1 MYCDALILYLINQ
14 FRGER
19 TVSGIYHLLKGKKS
33 SQSVQDSYLF
43 HVKPFFHS
51 CDDLDRPSFQ
61 TLIKHLIVRGWIQ
74 AAESEQMHF
83 ILSTEGERLLNR
95 FDLNRLIPDGLCFTD
110 QVNDEGNF
118 WLKLQLLVQTISAL
132 QYHQRAFLPIT
143 WQPSVTES
151 VRKRIMRVSLNR
163 DQLASQL
170 HHELHQLLLSVPL
183 LEADIF
189 TAQLTGFRMTG
200 LTISQIADTI
210 GKDPFECRILFKS
223 ALRRIMKEAAEHKTR
238 YPFIAGLMKQTTS
251 TLSIT
256 AGETLHL
263 LKMGLSLQQV
273 AKRRNLSLS
282 TIEDHLVEI
291 TLKDRNFNT
300 SDFLS
305 HELEQQIAE
314 ITNQLNTRQLKAIK
328 NQLHDEVSYLQI
340 RLALAKNAV
349 QKGSPLIGENGETSE
364 R

>member
-1 MYCDALILYLINQ
+1 
-14 FRGER
+14 
-19 TVSGIYHLLKGKKS
+19 
-33 SQSVQDSYLF
+33 
-43 HVKPFFHS
+43 
-51 CDDLDRPSFQ
+51 
-61 TLIKHLIVRGWIQ
+61 
-74 AAESEQMHF
+74 
-83 ILSTEGERLLNR
+83 
-95 FDLNRLIPDGLCFTD
+95 
-110 QVNDEGNF
+110 
-118 WLKLQLLVQTISAL
+118 
-132 QYHQRAFLPIT
+132 
-143 WQPSVTES
+143 
-151 VRKRIMRVSLNR
+151 
-163 DQLASQL
+163 
-170 HHELHQLLLSVPL
+170 
-183 LEADIF
+183 
-189 TAQLTGFRMTG
+189 MTG